1 MRRQSRGPGPDFGP
15 MQLSDADSEGEGD
28 VLHSEEEGFMDDD
41 AEGDP
46 QNPNG
51 VKHVFR
57 NST

>member
-1 MRRQSRGPGPDFGP
+1 